1 MAAMS
6 TPSQT
11 SILMADFLGAVRA
24 IVDLSIIYGGS
35 AGAGTG
41 PPPADSRNRCFA
53 G

>member
-1 MAAMS
+1 MAAMI

-11 SILMADFLGAVRA
+11 SILMAEYLGPVRA

-35 AGAGTG
+35 AGAGSW
-41 PPPADSRNRCFA
+41 PPPTDARSRCFA